1 MKRGYRALRDCVF
14 HNPLALP
21 LFPNNM
27 VNIASNMLPYQIGI
41 EVECSFKDGTRSM
54 CDVNLGDIVS
64 ELGIV
69 NYSWDVSEQRFR
81 IKSGVAGMI
90 GLYNVCEY
98 LKKECYLNNMSGIHY
113 HVGIGYPSIEKL
125 YTRLCGGTIEQRKIE
140 DMILPELDKWDYKGQ
155 YNSRYVSPEKSSA
168 WVNIRRRMGTVEY
181 RTGEM
186 TFDYSVMINRI
197 LHVSSISSKVIKNIN
212 A

>member
-1 MKRGYRALRDCVF
+1 MAVL
-14 HNPLALP
+14 
-21 LFPNNM
+21 
-27 VNIASNMLPYQIGI
+27 
-41 EVECSFKDGTRSM
+41 
-54 CDVNLGDIVS
+54 
-64 ELGIV
+64 LGIL
-69 NYSWDVSEQRFR
+69 SAKLDL
-81 IKSGVAGMI
+81 I
-90 GLYNVCEY
+90 
-98 LKKECYLNNMSGIHY
+98 KECYLNNMSGIHY

-125 YTRLCGGTIEQRKIE
+125 YTRLCGGTREQRKID

-155 YNSRYVSPEKSSA
+155 YNSRYVSTEKSSA